1 MWTIKKLL
9 SLLLLCLL
17 CLAPGLCSAAPETI
31 TMTIQEYNESMTALA
46 ELKALLALSTLDSNE
61 SSKLLLQAKLELKR
75 SLEESER
82 LLALWKTVQ
91 SEKEIAQET
100 VRQLRNELSS
110 LKTTFT
116 KYIKENRPKRNSIG
130 VYGNTTSAGL
140 FVIRD
145 RLMVSAG
152 QKWTGGLEVGAGVI
166 IIAW

>member
-1 MWTIKKLL
+1 MDYKKI
-9 SLLLLCLL
+9 
-17 CLAPGLCSAAPETI
+17 AIAAI
-31 TMTIQEYNESMTALA
+31 
-46 ELKALLALSTLDSNE
+46 ALLVVFGAGVMFGRSGNNHDDDPRVQRIYDCVSRIE
-61 SSKLLLQAKLELKR
+61 SSFGSLDAGLKRIEQLLLQAKLELKR